1 MPLSEVVTRFTYPC
15 VKSTLEDLLSSI
27 KYISN
32 NLLLVKCV
40 MLKLG
45 EAD

>member
-32 NLLLVKCV
+32 NLLQCV

>member
-1 MPLSEVVTRFTYPC
+1 MPLAEVVTRFTCAC
-15 VKSTLEDLLSSI
+15 VKSALEDLLSSI

-32 NLLLVKCV
+32 NLLLVKRV
-40 MLKLG
+40 MLKSG